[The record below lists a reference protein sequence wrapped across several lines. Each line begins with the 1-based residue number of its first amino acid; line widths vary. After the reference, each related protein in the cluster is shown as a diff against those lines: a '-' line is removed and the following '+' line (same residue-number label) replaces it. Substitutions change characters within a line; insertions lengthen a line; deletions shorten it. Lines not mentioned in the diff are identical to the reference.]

1 MVRAQGLRRMT
12 DPQKWRQWST
22 PENIA
27 EYEAIDAAEALGVK
41 RKRQIRDAAYKMAKR
56 AAKAGEGVE

>member
-1 MVRAQGLRRMT
+1 MT

-27 EYEAIDAAEALGVK
+27 EYEAIDVAEALGIK

-56 AAKAGEGVE
+56 DAKAREGAG